1 MLYYVC
7 MTARE
12 IMDILK
18 AHGWMLDR
26 ITSSHHV
33 FVKPGRRPVP
43 VPLHGSKD
51 LGDFGKRILD
61 QAGIKIRGRKKNDL

>member
-1 MLYYVC
+1 

-12 IMDILK
+12 IMDLLK
-18 AHGWMLDR
+18 KGGWVLDR

-61 QAGIKIRGRKKNDL
+61 QAGIKTGRKNKK